1 MPSTDTPLVSYSIGH
16 SKNDPDG
23 RHFPM
28 VLKQISSEFFFF
40 FSFCNRVW
48 KKKKQAREIQYVN
61 ITGLHNTVK
70 SQWVTSVV
78 FVNIFKDAV
87 MLIPRTSDGSK
98 NDSHSMVRWL
108 RGNDRTLNS

>member
-1 MPSTDTPLVSYSIGH
+1 M
-16 SKNDPDG
+16 
-23 RHFPM
+23 
-28 VLKQISSEFFFF
+28 FFFLF
-40 FSFCNRVW
+40 ATVW

-61 ITGLHNTVK
+61 LTVLDNTVK
-70 SQWVTSVV
+70 SQWVTSAV

-108 RGNDRTLNS
+108 RGNDRKLNS